1 MAEKT
6 LLAIG
11 LDRRL
16 RISRRFRTAEQ
27 RWIEA

>member
-11 LDRRL
+11 LDRGL

-27 RWIEA
+27 HWVEV